1 MDHCPMEIK
10 DHVPIRAGF
19 SWSTV
24 IALPLLGFV
33 LFWISPAPAWSR
45 WTLLLLLI
53 AYALCFAT
61 YDVLITSS
69 ALRKKY
75 PFRVA
80 FRNGPC
86 ISASE
91 IADMRSSRSTFRHC
105 VVVKAVHDGEPY
117 KLRMEVSSYDLRCSM
132 FDFAIQNGIQL
143 ICHSKDHRTLLRQ
156 IRKRICR
163 IDPATG
169 HWNIPE
175 VH

>member
-1 MDHCPMEIK
+1 MEIK

-45 WTLLLLLI
+45 WILLLLSI
-53 AYALCFAT
+53 VYALGFAT
-61 YDVLITSS
+61 YDVLISS
-69 ALRKKY
+69 SGLRKKY

-80 FRNGPC
+80 FRNGPS
-86 ISASE
+86 ISASA
-91 IADMRSSRSTFRHC
+91 IATMSSSRGTFRHW
-105 VVVKAVHDGEPY
+105 VVVEAVHGGERY
-117 KLRMEVSSYDLRCSM
+117 KLRFWVASYQLRCSV
-132 FDFAIQNGIQL
+132 FDFAIRNGIQPV
-143 ICHSKDHRTLLRQ
+143 CHSKEHRTLLRQ